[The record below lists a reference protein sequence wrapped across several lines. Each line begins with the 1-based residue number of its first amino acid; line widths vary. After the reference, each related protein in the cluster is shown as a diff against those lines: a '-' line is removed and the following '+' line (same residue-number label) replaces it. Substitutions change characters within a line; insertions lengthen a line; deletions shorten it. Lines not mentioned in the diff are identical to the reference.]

1 MPSFPDPDRPV
12 LLTISLSPAGTLHL
26 HSGSPGD
33 VLPGDVAWRIEK
45 AFGQNQG
52 LFHLGSRET
61 QTKLPPIMAYWRDF
75 SRHFMQAVSALPT
88 LPKKGA
94 PLALPLSDEEITHWR
109 GSAPPMQGL
118 DFLTDETL
126 RGLWAELETTL
137 QHHMAR
143 FPASAARFFQNLH
156 PTWHKVGRVTLHLA
170 ENTDDPDRPFTFMAT
185 YAVTTRSATGTNSR
199 QIPLGEAWKTYAGP
213 QHREQLRSLLEP
225 LKEAAKQNFILTSLL
240 ESGRL
245 YEGVTWTPGEAYI
258 FLQDAA
264 RLETF
269 GLIIRIPNWWKARAR
284 PQVRVTI
291 GESTQ
296 SHLNAQSLLDFSVE
310 LKLGDQALTPEEWQ
324 KVQESEAGLV
334 LIKGQWV
341 EVDRARLKQVLDHW
355 KKVERSVS
363 KEGISFFDGMRLLAG
378 SPLGGPENPEP
389 ESPRPWSAVVAGKT
403 LSNLLRKLTDP
414 KEAER
419 VHPGETLH
427 ATLRPYQDV
436 GLRWLWLVTQ
446 LGLGACLADDMGL
459 GKTIQVL
466 ALLLLMKQA
475 GPSLPHLLV
484 VPASLLGNWLSEIKR
499 FAPSLRVK
507 VIHPSTDP
515 DFDPSQKADLD
526 GIDIVLTTYGGLV
539 RWDWLVKRAWH
550 LVVLDEAQAIKNP
563 QSQQTQA
570 VKKLKSRQ
578 RLALTG
584 TPVENRLSDLWSLF
598 DFLSPGL
605 LGTQRE
611 FIQGLEGLASRAAVD
626 FQPLRALVRPYI
638 LRRLKSDKSVIS
650 DLPQKTEL
658 KAYCALSPFQAAL
671 YQQAVDQLSG
681 QMEHLSGLK
690 RRGTILAYL
699 MRLKQICNH
708 PSHWLADGR
717 FDPKDSGKFARLREL
732 SEVIADKQEKALI
745 FTQFRAM
752 TRPLA
757 AFLEEVFERPGL
769 VLDGHTPVRE
779 RPSLVADFQNPDGPP
794 FFVLSLKAG
803 GTGLNLTAATHVIH
817 FDRWWNPAV
826 ENQATDRAY
835 RIGQTKN
842 VLVHKFICRGTVEEK
857 IDALIESKI
866 SLAQGIIDSNGEKLL
881 TEMTNEELTQL
892 LRLDLATALQEA
904 EIPGTS
910 STPGPTSGVK

>member
-1 MPSFPDPDRPV
+1 MPLFPDPNQQIF
-12 LLTISLSPAGTLHL
+12 LTLSLSPAGTLHL
-26 HSGSPGD
+26 HSGSAEEAI
-33 VLPGDVAWRIEK
+33 PGDVAWRIEK

-61 QTKLPPIMAYWRDF
+61 LTKLPPVLAFWRDF
-75 SRHFMQAVSALPT
+75 SHHFMQAVSTLPA
-88 LPKKGA
+88 LPKKGM
-94 PLALPLSDEEITHWR
+94 PLSLPLSDEDIAHWR
-109 GSAPPMQGL
+109 TSAPPMAGL
-118 DFLTDETL
+118 DFLTDDAVK
-126 RGLWAELETTL
+126 GLWAELETTL
-137 QHHMAR
+137 QRHLTR
-143 FPASAARFFQNLH
+143 FPASAARFFQRLH
-156 PTWHKVGRVTLHLA
+156 PSWHKVGRVTLHLA
-170 ENTDDPDRPFTFMAT
+170 ENSVDAERPFTFMAT
-185 YAVTTRSATGTNSR
+185 YAVVMHGIIGTSSR
-199 QIPLGEAWKTYAGP
+199 QIPLGQALKTYAGP
-213 QHREQLRSLLEP
+213 QHREQLQSLLDPLRAAAQESFL
-225 LKEAAKQNFILTSLL
+225 LKELL
-240 ESGRL
+240 DTGRI
-245 YEGVTWTPGEAYI
+245 YEEVTWTPGAAYW

-269 GLIIRIPNWWKARAR
+269 GLVIRIPNWWKARAR

-296 SHLNAQSLLDFSVE
+296 SQLTAQSLLDFTVE

-324 KVQESEAGLV
+324 KIQEAQAGLV

-341 EVDRARLKQVLDHW
+341 EVDRERLKQVLEHW

-389 ESPRPWSAVVAGKT
+389 GAPRPWSSVVAGKT
-403 LSNLLRKLTDP
+403 LAGLLKKLTDP

-419 VHPGETLH
+419 VHPGEALKT
-427 ATLRPYQDV
+427 TLRPYQDI

-466 ALLLLMKQA
+466 ALLLFMKQQ
-475 GPSLPHLLV
+475 GPSAPHLLV

-499 FAPSLRVK
+499 FAPSLRAQ
-507 VIHPSTDP
+507 VIHPSANVELNP
-515 DFDPSQKADLD
+515 RKKADLTETD
-526 GIDIVLTTYGGLV
+526 VILTTYGGLI
-539 RWDWLVKRAWH
+539 RWDWLTRQAWH
-550 LVVLDEAQAIKNP
+550 LVILDEAQAIKNP

-570 VKKLKSRQ
+570 VKKLKSRL

-605 LGTQRE
+605 LGSHTE
-611 FIQGLEGLASRAAVD
+611 FIRGLDHLAAGGTLD
-626 FQPLRALVRPYI
+626 FHPLRALVRPYI
-638 LRRLKSDKSVIS
+638 LRRLKTDKTVIS

-658 KAYCALSPFQAAL
+658 KAYCALTPVQAAL
-671 YQQAVDQLSG
+671 YQQSLDQLSE
-681 QMEHLSGLK
+681 QMNHLSGLK
-690 RRGTILAYL
+690 RKGTILGFL

-708 PSHWLADGR
+708 PSQWLGNSLY
-717 FDPKDSGKFARLREL
+717 DPKDSGKFARLREL
-732 SEVIADKQEKALI
+732 TEVIAAKQEKALI
-745 FTQFRAM
+745 FTQFRTL

-757 AFLEEVFERPGL
+757 AFLQEVFERPGL
-769 VLDGHTPVRE
+769 VLDGQTPVRQ
-779 RPSLVADFQNPDGPP
+779 RPALVADFQNPDGPP

-803 GTGLNLTAATHVIH
+803 GTGLNLTAASHVIH

-866 SLAQGIIDSNGEKLL
+866 SLAQGLIDSSGEKLL

-892 LRLDLATALQEA
+892 LQLDLASALQEVPLPA
-904 EIPGTS
+904 H
-910 STPGPTSGVK
+910 